1 MHCAI
6 TYINLYI
13 STIIGKW
20 CNAQI
25 HYMQH
30 VTIKRGD
37 STECI
42 SMIWMEWSNE
52 AFMRMRE
59 GLGVGI
65 MLGPT
70 EETCAFCVT

>member
-13 STIIGKW
+13 SIIGKW
-20 CNAQI
+20 YNAQI

-59 GLGVGI
+59 GLGW
-65 MLGPT
+65 
-70 EETCAFCVT
+70 E